1 MKSKKEL
8 EFLRSLEYQDLVN
21 ELRKTRKEYFDNK
34 LKMNISP
41 DFKPHILFLL
51 RKKIARIK
59 YLLSVKKNNKEIKE

>member
-21 ELRKTRKEYFDNK
+21 ELRKTKKEYFDNK

-41 DFKPHILFLL
+41 DFKPHIFSLL
-51 RKKIARIK
+51 RRKIARIK
-59 YLLSVKKNNKEIKE
+59 YFLSVKRNKEIKE

>member
-21 ELRKTRKEYFDNK
+21 ELRKAKKEYFDNK
-34 LKMNISP
+34 LKMNIST
-41 DFKPHILFLL
+41 DFKPHILSLL

-59 YLLSVKKNNKEIKE
+59 YFLSVKSNKEIKE

>member
-21 ELRKTRKEYFDNK
+21 ELRKTKKEYFDNK
-34 LKMNISP
+34 LKMNIYS
-41 DFKPHILFLL
+41 DFKPHILSLL

-59 YLLSVKKNNKEIKE
+59 YFLSVKKNKEIKE

>member
-21 ELRKTRKEYFDNK
+21 ELRKTKKEYLDNK

-41 DFKPHILFLL
+41 DFKPHLLSLL

-59 YLLSVKKNNKEIKE
+59 YFLSIKKNKEVKE

>member
-21 ELRKTRKEYFDNK
+21 ELRKTKKEYFDNK
-34 LKMNISP
+34 LKMNVSP
-41 DFKPHILFLL
+41 DFKPHLLSLL

-59 YLLSVKKNNKEIKE
+59 YFLSIKKNKEVKE

>member
-21 ELRKTRKEYFDNK
+21 ELRKTKKEYFDNK
-34 LKMNISP
+34 FKMSISS
-41 DFKPHILFLL
+41 DFKPHILSLL

-59 YLLSVKKNNKEIKE
+59 YFLSTKKNKETKE

>member
-21 ELRKTRKEYFDNK
+21 ELRKTKKEYFDNK

-41 DFKPHILFLL
+41 DFKPHLLSLL
-51 RKKIARIK
+51 RKKIAKIK
-59 YLLSVKKNNKEIKE
+59 YFLSIKKNKEVKE